1 MKKKR
6 VKVLRNLNKWILVLT
21 IIFAFGGAFFI
32 LDASSISATLTY
44 GKSSPYFFFSR
55 QLVFVIIS
63 FILALIMLKVIDTKV
78 YIVPVGEPI
87 FATDPT
93 YTQS

>member
-1 MKKKR
+1 MKKRK

-44 GKSSPYFFFSR
+44 GKSSPYFFFFFF
-55 QLVFVIIS
+55 LIFVIAS
-63 FILALIMLKVIDTKV
+63 FIIALFILKTGDTIA
-78 YIVPVGEPI
+78 Y
-87 FATDPT
+87 
-93 YTQS
+93 